1 MQPATSVDGGVHK
14 KTNRYSS
21 ARFFTN
27 IGETMSDKEII
38 ADRTTSELD
47 YGDNA
52 IKEAEVIELFP
63 DVANS
68 ATGRTDD
75 TINYQTNLG
84 RRYQQKQQ
92 RTRRDFRDKISL
104 DQIRK
109 KADNEIINYAYNSI
123 VDALDYEIDRIERS
137 NFFDEW
143 KDTLG
148 TIIAEVTNI
157 SVNHR
162 KILGS
167 IIVATKGKD
176 IADFTEEELHL
187 LRDATY
193 MIRQL
198 RVTRSDSKR
207 TIKKLIDIASDM
219 AIPLS
224 VDGMSNKDEE
234 SLDQLMKSLI
244 ERSK

>member
-1 MQPATSVDGGVHK
+1 
-14 KTNRYSS
+14 
-21 ARFFTN
+21 
-27 IGETMSDKEII
+27 MSDKEII

-47 YGDNA
+47 YGDNV

-143 KDTLG
+143 KDTLE
-148 TIIAEVTNI
+148 TIIAEVTNV

-162 KILGS
+162 KILGA

>member
-1 MQPATSVDGGVHK
+1 
-14 KTNRYSS
+14 
-21 ARFFTN
+21 
-27 IGETMSDKEII
+27 MSDKNLIEV
-38 ADRTTSELD
+38 RTTSESD
-47 YGDNA
+47 YDNNV

-63 DVANS
+63 GVANS
-68 ATGRTDD
+68 ATGRADD

-84 RRYQQKQQ
+84 RGYQQKQQ

-123 VDALDYEIDRIERS
+123 VDALDYEIDRIEQS

-143 KDTLG
+143 KDTLE
-148 TIIAEVTNI
+148 TIITEVNNV
-157 SVNHR
+157 SANHR
-162 KILGS
+162 KILGA
-167 IIVATKGKD
+167 IIVVTKGKD
-176 IADFTEEELHL
+176 IADFTTKELL
-187 LRDATY
+187 ILRDATY
-193 MIRQL
+193 MFKQF

-207 TIKKLIDIASDM
+207 TIKKLIDIATDM

-224 VDGMSNKDEE
+224 ASGISDKDEE

-244 ERSK
+244 AKSKQL